1 MRFTQNSIFVL
12 YLKKSCMLNNPCH
25 ILLGRSNEEDEMG
38 MALGKREM
46 HTPVS

>member
-1 MRFTQNSIFVL
+1 MVS
-12 YLKKSCMLNNPCH
+12 NPCH